1 MTSVKWVVPE
11 GWKTFEIAHQI
22 FTKKLIFKFVSS
34 LTDLFRGGGG
44 TAPWNVVKCF
54 LCCICCLKSQ
64 LTKYICIILRKCRQL
79 LGTSPLDPAGGLPS
93 VRPPH
98 CPPLEKNPAG
108 AHESKIR
115 PSPHR
120 ATSGLIAHKHRE
132 TVFDLPLRF
141 PGSVSISVS

>member
-1 MTSVKWVVPE
+1 MGRSRGVKNFWNRTSDFYE
-11 GWKTFEIAHQI
+11 KTHFQI
-22 FTKKLIFKFVSS
+22 CVLSYRSIQ
-34 LTDLFRGGGG
+34 RGGG